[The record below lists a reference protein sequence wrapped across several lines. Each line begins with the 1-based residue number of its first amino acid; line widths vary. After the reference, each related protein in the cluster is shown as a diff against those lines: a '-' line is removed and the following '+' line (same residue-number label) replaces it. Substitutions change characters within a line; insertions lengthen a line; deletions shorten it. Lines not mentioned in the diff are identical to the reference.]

1 MITEFLSLLCL
12 GLCLGNEDEEN
23 NGNQKES
30 KPTPEKTDTR
40 IVFGATFSCLSLFLL
55 FLAVFFIYRCT
66 QQDSSEEESI
76 KRTCHS
82 KVHKQRDAD
91 VPMLERISESDGGVT
106 KGYTTSVY
114 HITMLLL
121 LLSHLSRVRL
131 RATPWTAAHQAPP
144 SLGSSRQEHWSGLSL
159 PFPHEH
165 EYTLK
170 LHRVIYQLHLKQ
182 TNKTTGALNFTVA
195 GFQLPMATIYYHV
208 V

>member
-91 VPMLERISESDGGVT
+91 VPMLERISELVIFEDF
-106 KGYTTSVY
+106 
-114 HITMLLL
+114 
-121 LLSHLSRVRL
+121 
-131 RATPWTAAHQAPP
+131 
-144 SLGSSRQEHWSGLSL
+144 
-159 PFPHEH
+159 FPC
-165 EYTLK
+165 L
-170 LHRVIYQLHLKQ
+170 LHRIQLY
-182 TNKTTGALNFTVA
+182 
-195 GFQLPMATIYYHV
+195 TIPWNITQPPKRMKRWYV
-208 V
+208 P

>member
-91 VPMLERISESDGGVT
+91 VPMLERISESGFLQRGQQSIAV
-106 KGYTTSVY
+106 
-114 HITMLLL
+114 
-121 LLSHLSRVRL
+121 LSQTCHSLRPHL
-131 RATPWTAAHQAPP
+131 TCIC
-144 SLGSSRQEHWSGLSL
+144 
-159 PFPHEH
+159 
-165 EYTLK
+165 LK
-170 LHRVIYQLHLKQ
+170 SPR
-182 TNKTTGALNFTVA
+182 G
-195 GFQLPMATIYYHV
+195 
-208 V
+208 